1 MRPQLKLRPIVGDR
15 NRRAVVVLWGLR
27 H

>member
-1 MRPQLKLRPIVGDR
+1 MRLQLKLRPIVGDR